1 MHLNQQ
7 EIELPAPRGHGSI
20 LAYLAREIDARLT
33 DEATPIRFVVAESK
47 EDLYRCEIAA
57 FHSNGDSISNRNSI
71 SFSRDSLLKF
81 ARRTV
86 ENTQR
91 FNAVLMIPTGVGA
104 DIGGH
109 AGDASP
115 VAQLLASVCDTLIT
129 HPNVVN
135 ASDINE
141 MPPNSL
147 YVEGGALCRM
157 LMGTAGLQPVRSNR
171 VLVVIDSHYD
181 QMFVDGAINAVNAAR
196 ASYGLICPRVVQLD
210 PPLEMRSSY
219 SASGTAVGHVA
230 GLDRLFRVL
239 DQHRGDYDAI
249 AISSVI
255 SVPPS
260 YHRDYFQSAGR
271 MVNPWGGV
279 EAILTHT
286 ISASYDLPSAH
297 SPMLESE
304 EIANIDTG
312 IVDPRMAAEAI
323 SLTFLQSILKG
334 LQRSPKIVTDR
345 DAMMANGVL
354 TASDVACLVI
364 PDGCLGLPTL
374 AALEQGVPVIS
385 VRENR
390 TLMRNDLTS
399 LPWKQGQLHIVDNYW
414 EAAGVMAALKAGID
428 PKVVRRPMSPITVEH
443 ERTLSVDQHRIERS
457 DYEAR
462 ISELPNNGFPSDL
475 EPAFENQLPIDSVR
489 YPNLQ

>member
-1 MHLNQQ
+1 MRLIQT
-7 EIELPAPRGHGSI
+7 EIELPAPRGQGSI
-20 LAYLAREIDARLT
+20 LAYLAREIDACFT
-33 DEATPIRFVVAESK
+33 HEATPVRFVVAESK
-47 EDLYRCEIAA
+47 GDRYRCEIAA
-57 FHSNGDSISNRNSI
+57 VHGDGHPVAVSK
-71 SFSRDSLLKF
+71 DSLFKF
-81 ARRTV
+81 ARRKV
-86 ENTQR
+86 ENTQK
-91 FNAVLMIPTGVGA
+91 FNAVLVIPTGVGA

-109 AGDASP
+109 AGDGTP

-141 MPPNSL
+141 MPANSL

-210 PPLEMRSSY
+210 PPLEMQSSY
-219 SASGTAVGHVA
+219 SASGAAVGHVA
-230 GLDRLFRVL
+230 GLDRLFKVF
-239 DQHRGDYDAI
+239 DAHRRDFDAI
-249 AISSVI
+249 AVSSVI
-255 SVPPS
+255 SVPPN
-260 YHRDYFQSAGR
+260 YHRDYFQSAGS

-279 EAILTHT
+279 EAMLTHT
-286 ISASYDLPSAH
+286 ISASYDVPSAH

-304 EIANIDTG
+304 EIASMDTG

-323 SLTFLQSILKG
+323 SLTFIHCILKG
-334 LQRSPKIVTDR
+334 LQRSPKIVTDS

-364 PDGCLGLPTL
+364 PDRCLGLPTL
-374 AALEQGVPVIS
+374 AALEQGIHVIS
-385 VRENR
+385 VRENK

-399 LPWKQGQLHIVDNYW
+399 LPWAEGQLHVVDNYW
-414 EAAGVMAALKAGID
+414 EAAGVLAALKAGID
-428 PKVVRRPMSPITVEH
+428 PNVVRRPISPTAVEH
-443 ERTLSVDQHRIERS
+443 ERPLQVQNLPTEESDHGSRS
-457 DYEAR
+457 C
-462 ISELPNNGFPSDL
+462 ELQKSKLPSD
-475 EPAFENQLPIDSVR
+475 R
-489 YPNLQ
+489 RNLRLDTPWSSGSS

>member
-1 MHLNQQ
+1 MHLIQT

-20 LAYLAREIDARLT
+20 LEYLAWEIDARLT
-33 DEATPIRFVVAESK
+33 DDATPIRFVVAESD

-57 FHSNGDSISNRNSI
+57 FHGNRDSSSL
-71 SFSRDSLLKF
+71 SRDTLLKF
-81 ARRTV
+81 ARRKV
-86 ENTQR
+86 ENTES
-91 FNAVLMIPTGVGA
+91 FNAVLVIPTGVGA

-109 AGDASP
+109 AGDATP

-141 MPPNSL
+141 MPANSL

-181 QMFVDGAINAVNAAR
+181 HMFTDGAINAVNAAR
-196 ASYGLICPRVVQLD
+196 ACYGLICPRVVQLD

-219 SASGTAVGHVA
+219 SASGTAVGYVA

-239 DQHRGDYDAI
+239 DQHCGDYDAI
-249 AISSVI
+249 AVSSVI

-260 YHRDYFQSAGR
+260 YHRDYFQSAGS

-279 EAILTHT
+279 EAMLTHT
-286 ISASYDLPSAH
+286 ISASYDVPSAH

-304 EIANIDTG
+304 EIASMDVG

-323 SLTFLQSILKG
+323 SLTFLHSILKG
-334 LQRSPKIVTDR
+334 LQRSPRIVTDSN
-345 DAMMANGVL
+345 AMMANGVL

-374 AALEQGVPVIS
+374 AALEQGMPVIS

-428 PKVVRRPMSPITVEH
+428 PKVVRRPISPTTVEH
-443 ERTLSVDQHRIERS
+443 ERPVLVPQHRVEES
-457 DYEAR
+457 DYRSR
-462 ISELPNNGFPSDL
+462 IHEPSNSGFPSD
-475 EPAFENQLPIDSVR
+475 R
-489 YPNLQ
+489 

>member
-1 MHLNQQ
+1 MHLIQT
-7 EIELPAPRGHGSI
+7 EIELPAPRDHGSI
-20 LAYLAREIDARLT
+20 LAYLAREIDARLV
-33 DEATPIRFVVAESK
+33 DDATPIRFVVAESK
-47 EDLYRCEIAA
+47 DDLYRCEIAV
-57 FHSNGDSISNRNSI
+57 FHGNGDTISC
-71 SFSRDSLLKF
+71 SRDSLLKF
-81 ARRTV
+81 ARRKV

-91 FNAVLMIPTGVGA
+91 FNAVLVIPTGVGA

-109 AGDASP
+109 AGDATP

-141 MPPNSL
+141 MPANSL

-196 ASYGLICPRVVQLD
+196 ASYGFICPRVVQLD
-210 PPLEMRSSY
+210 TPLEMTSSY
-219 SASGTAVGHVA
+219 SASGTAVGYVA

-239 DQHRGDYDAI
+239 DQYRGDYDAI
-249 AISSVI
+249 AVSSVI

-260 YHRDYFQSAGR
+260 YHLDYFQSAGS

-279 EAILTHT
+279 EAMLTHT
-286 ISASYDLPSAH
+286 ISASYDVPSAH
-297 SPMLESE
+297 APMLESE
-304 EIANIDTG
+304 EIASMDTG

-334 LQRSPKIVTDR
+334 LQRSPKIVTDSN
-345 DAMMANGVL
+345 AMTANGVL

-374 AALEQGVPVIS
+374 AALEQGMSVIS

-428 PKVVRRPMSPITVEH
+428 PKVVRRPILPTTVEH
-443 ERTLSVDQHRIERS
+443 ERPLLVQQHRNEAS
-457 DYEAR
+457 AYESR
-462 ISELPNNGFPSDL
+462 IHELPNSEFPSDR
-475 EPAFENQLPIDSVR
+475 EPGF
-489 YPNLQ
+489 

>member
-1 MHLNQQ
+1 MHLIQT
-7 EIELPAPRGHGSI
+7 EFELPISRGHGSI
-20 LAYLAREIDARLT
+20 LAYLAREIDGRLA
-33 DEATPIRFVVAESK
+33 DDATPIRLVVAESK

-57 FHSNGDSISNRNSI
+57 FHGI
-71 SFSRDSLLKF
+71 RDSLSFSQDSLLRFTQRK
-81 ARRTV
+81 V
-86 ENTQR
+86 ENTQQ
-91 FNAVLMIPTGVGA
+91 FNAALVIPTGVGA
-104 DIGGH
+104 EIGGH
-109 AGDASP
+109 AGDATP

-141 MPPNSL
+141 MPANSL

-157 LMGTAGLQPVRSNR
+157 LMGTVGLQPVRSNR

-181 QMFVDGAINAVNAAR
+181 QTFVDGAINAVNAAR

-210 PPLEMRSSY
+210 PPLEMRSNY
-219 SASGTAVGHVA
+219 SASGTAVGYVG

-249 AISSVI
+249 AVSSVI

-260 YHRDYFQSAGR
+260 YHRDYFQSAGS

-279 EAILTHT
+279 EAMLTHT
-286 ISASYDLPSAH
+286 ISALYDVPSAH
-297 SPMLESE
+297 APMLESE
-304 EIANIDTG
+304 EIASMDTG

-334 LQRSPKIVTDR
+334 LKRSPKIVTDR
-345 DAMMANGVL
+345 NAMMSNGVL
-354 TASDVACLVI
+354 TANDVACLVI

-374 AALEQGVPVIS
+374 AALEQGMPVIS

-390 TLMRNDLTS
+390 TLMKNDLTS

-428 PKVVRRPMSPITVEH
+428 PKVVRRPISPTTVQH
-443 ERTLSVDQHRIERS
+443 EQPQLVQQHGTQGLEDEPLIHEPINIGTPTDR
-457 DYEAR
+457 
-462 ISELPNNGFPSDL
+462 
-475 EPAFENQLPIDSVR
+475 EPAF
-489 YPNLQ
+489 